1 MGRKLGTRLGS
12 AYYTPHFSME
22 RSLGTRLG
30 ATSNILL
37 KDKCVVLP
45 VHMVLPVH
53 IVLQVHMV
61 QLNKGEKDHAGLP

>member
-1 MGRKLGTRLGS
+1 MERSLDTRLGS

-45 VHMVLPVH
+45 VHMVL
-53 IVLQVHMV
+53 QVHMV

>member
-1 MGRKLGTRLGS
+1 M
-12 AYYTPHFSME
+12 
-22 RSLGTRLG
+22 RLG

-45 VHMVLPVH
+45 VHMVL
-53 IVLQVHMV
+53 QVHMV